1 MVHPTTI
8 RTTAQARTGLRV
20 IEPGVLARAGVHPH
34 NLIVLHMELQA
45 AAARAVDGAMAPRD
59 LLLGLRERRLGC
71 AEQVR
76 TRCSGAADG
85 GQSTQ
90 RTRRFDERAAVHA
103 WHVLHCLPLHSFLC
117 ASVETDALSRA
128 ATRHLPCTALTP
140 CATPASLVRA
150 RLPLQAHLVMRP
162 YRLAWPTVSH
172 KTCEFRVCPGHRL
185 SPIAVC
191 DSLNAIA
198 RYTVYRSRFRIPAAA
213 STKSRKGRA
222 L

>member
-1 MVHPTTI
+1 M
-8 RTTAQARTGLRV
+8 AL
-20 IEPGVLARAGVHPH
+20 PH
-34 NLIVLHMELQA
+34 ATA
-45 AAARAVDGAMAPRD
+45 AAIHRAVRVND

-103 WHVLHCLPLHSFLC
+103 WHVLHCLPLHSFLH
-117 ASVETDALSRA
+117 ASVETAALSRA